1 MDERGVWGGEAGGL
15 GGQLTRANLR
25 DATHAGCHGTLSAR
39 GL

>member
-1 MDERGVWGGEAGGL
+1 MGRKRLERKAGGL